1 MLVDAASSSECQQ
14 LSSYASCFHT
24 NNFGTLSAICHGAME
39 HLYEKL
45 TYKPFTST
53 YPNDIISAALF
64 IADTLNTAL
73 THPSEWKK
81 SVREIKDNDLLDH
94 IKDAGLWLETIYSSM
109 KSGLQV
115 NDVIFNLGK

>member
-1 MLVDAASSSECQQ
+1 M
-14 LSSYASCFHT
+14 
-24 NNFGTLSAICHGAME
+24 
-39 HLYEKL
+39 
-45 TYKPFTST
+45 KPRL
-53 YPNDIISAALF
+53 ISAALF

-81 SVREIKDNDLLDH
+81 SVREIKDIDLFNH
-94 IKDAGLWLETIYSSM
+94 MKDVGLWLETIYSSM

>member
-1 MLVDAASSSECQQ
+1 
-14 LSSYASCFHT
+14 
-24 NNFGTLSAICHGAME
+24 ME

-45 TYKPFTST
+45 TYKPFTSI
-53 YPNDIISAALF
+53 YPNDIILAALF
-64 IADTLNTAL
+64 IADTLNTTL

-81 SVREIKDNDLLDH
+81 SVKKIKDNDLLH
-94 IKDAGLWLETIYSSM
+94 HMRDAGLWLETIYSSM